1 MWDYVVDEIQGN
13 ENGVNKLKLQS
24 TKTKNMKEIPLSGV
38 FVAIGHDPSTACFK
52 NSLNLDEEGYIMI
65 MEKGTT
71 FTNIDGVFAAGD
83 CVDKIYRQAVTAAG
97 MGCMAALDAE
107 KWLQTSSV

>member
-13 ENGVNKLKLQS
+13 ENGVNKLKKLQS

-52 NSLNLDEEGYIMI
+52 TL
-65 MEKGTT
+65 
-71 FTNIDGVFAAGD
+71 
-83 CVDKIYRQAVTAAG
+83 
-97 MGCMAALDAE
+97 
-107 KWLQTSSV
+107 